1 MSPIE
6 VRVMNSK
13 RIPLATAGLFVAW
26 LIHDLEELL
35 TMSDTSRALVQQL
48 PDWMPV
54 PDSIREQG
62 LTTRYLATGIATIGL
77 IVAAAA
83 VRGYRT
89 QGRSAFYQN
98 ALLAFGLHGLGHIA
112 ASLILRGYTSGVA
125 TVPVVVLFWLWA
137 TRVLEQA
144 GVPNRRSFP
153 AAIALL
159 AGSLAV
165 GHITA
170 YVLTGNQP

>member
-1 MSPIE
+1 
-6 VRVMNSK
+6 MNRN

-26 LIHDLEELL
+26 MVHDLEELA
-35 TMSDTSRALVQQL
+35 TMTDTSRTMLQQL

-54 PDSIREQG
+54 PDSIRQQG
-62 LTTRYLATGIATIGL
+62 LTTRYLVTGIAIIGL

-98 ALLAFGLHGLGHIA
+98 TLLAFGVHGLGHLA
-112 ASLILRGYTSGVA
+112 VSLLTRGYTSGVA
-125 TVPVVVLFWLWA
+125 TAPLVLLFWLWA
-137 TRVLEQA
+137 TRALEEA
-144 GVPNRRSFP
+144 GVPSRRSLP

-165 GHITA
+165 GHFTA
-170 YVLTGNQP
+170 YLLTGNQP